1 MEDLLLIWFHPF
13 CIAAAV
19 KCFSHCKLSIRNT
32 MSFLI
37 CECLATTHT
46 LPHTYTQH
54 VHNAHTHNTGI
65 HTWAYMHI
73 YTHFHIHIHNNAQCT
88 HTYTQVYIHEH
99 TCTYAH
105 YTHTQHMY
113 SDGADTY
120 TLSGHSEQNDSLW
133 LIRACNKSTHSA
145 TYRRMSFL
153 KAEWDSVTL
162 HTTLSL
168 NTHLLLN
175 IWVGS
180 ILRLS

>member
-1 MEDLLLIWFHPF
+1 MEDLLLVWFHPF

-19 KCFSHCKLSIRNT
+19 KCFSHCKLNIRNT

-88 HTYTQVYIHEH
+88 MHTHIHTGIHTRAYMHICTLHTYT
-99 TCTYAH
+99 
-105 YTHTQHMY
+105 THVLRWSWYLHLEWTQWTEWFTMT
-113 SDGADTY
+113 D
-120 TLSGHSEQNDSLW
+120 SGMQQIYPFCH
-133 LIRACNKSTHSA
+133 I
-145 TYRRMSFL
+145 
-153 KAEWDSVTL
+153 
-162 HTTLSL
+162 
-168 NTHLLLN
+168 
-175 IWVGS
+175 
-180 ILRLS
+180 

>member
-88 HTYTQVYIHEH
+88 HTYTHRY
-99 TCTYAH
+99 
-105 YTHTQHMY
+105 
-113 SDGADTY
+113 TY
-120 TLSGHSEQNDSLW
+120 TSIHAHMHITHIHNTGTQMELTLTPWVDTVNRMIHYDWFGH
-133 LIRACNKSTHSA
+133 A
-145 TYRRMSFL
+145 TNL
-153 KAEWDSVTL
+153 P
-162 HTTLSL
+162 
-168 NTHLLLN
+168 
-175 IWVGS
+175 
-180 ILRLS
+180 ILPHIEECPS